1 MKYSYNNHS
10 SVKDYTMLDYTN
22 EFAVSVSLINRI
34 NSDIELYS
42 QLEDNYIECLH
53 DVKNA
58 NRCYEYRH
66 ALIELSIEIDKITT
80 ERYVNLS
87 VYDILASES
96 FIWHMLWY
104 IGKKID
110 HIMSFGFCY
119 VMRDSPKLQNQLH
132 MYKYIYKH
140 INTMCKAYD
149 VYCQIGEYDNGL
161 QV

>member
-1 MKYSYNNHS
+1 
-10 SVKDYTMLDYTN
+10 MLEYTN

-58 NRCYEYRH
+58 NRCYEYRR
-66 ALIELSIEIDKITT
+66 ALIELSIEIDRITAKQYT
-80 ERYVNLS
+80 NIS

-96 FIWHMLWY
+96 FIWHMQNY

-110 HIMSFGFCY
+110 YIMSFGYHY
-119 VMRDSPKLQNQLH
+119 VMRDSSKLRNQFH
-132 MYKYIYKH
+132 MYETIYNH
-140 INTMCKAYD
+140 INTMCKAYN
-149 VYCQIGEYDNGL
+149 VYC
-161 QV
+161 